1 MRMLLLPAILAASI
15 VGFGYALACFRLG
28 LPPPRQRLGIA
39 VLGGWSHL
47 QVIGGVVHLLIG
59 FQVQSL
65 WFARRVCHSWH
76 AVRGSADGE
85 MVRLLKFS
93 RPTRHS

>member
-47 QVIGGVVHLLIG
+47 QAIGGLVHLLIG
-59 FQVQSL
+59 FQEQSL
-65 WFARRVCHSWH
+65 WFARLVCQWY